1 MKSASHQ
8 AMGYLLDRAL
18 ERRGISLDREMF
30 VLGNL
35 LPDYLPELVLSPHF
49 TLKCQREISL
59 FTGVL
64 AAQRLG
70 NPSQV
75 PAQYSLRL
83 GILCHYITDYFC
95 FAHSREFKQNI
106 VRHAVYEQE
115 LDDYFRAHY
124 TERESLQPEPHP
136 LNAENARECAQE
148 IFRIKRLYKNAA
160 RKHETDVRFA
170 FTVCLLSVQKLLWL
184 SARSQP
190 SFCAASRF
198 SPFTA
203 EKYAFKP
210 TLCRRRIVPKHAWCP
225 LLPAA

>member
-8 AMGYLLDRAL
+8 AMGYLLCRAL

-35 LPDYLPELVLSPHF
+35 LPDYLPELILAPHF
-49 TLKCQREISL
+49 TMKCQREINV

-64 AAQRLG
+64 ATQRLG
-70 NPSQV
+70 KPSQV

-95 FAHSREFKQNI
+95 FAHTREFKQNI
-106 VRHAVYEQE
+106 IRHTAYEQE

-124 TERESLQPEPHP
+124 TERESLMPGLHS
-136 LNAENARECAQE
+136 LNAGNARECAQE
-148 IFRIKRLYKNAA
+148 IFRIKRLYKSTV

-170 FTVCLLSVQKLLWL
+170 FTVCLLSVQKLLLL
-184 SARSQP
+184 SARPQQ

-210 TLCRRRIVPKHAWCP
+210 VLCRRRIVPKNAWCP